1 MQKFLF
7 YTFFFS
13 IAIQFIYYIIVICVW
28 SKLFITKKTKS
39 TNFTAP
45 QVSIVICGK
54 NESKNIV
61 AYLPKVLSQ
70 DYPVFEVIFVNDY
83 STDNSLDELII
94 IQNKFPN
101 LKIINID
108 KNNEIAF
115 KKGKK
120 YALTLGIESAKYE
133 WILLTDADCYPNSNN
148 WISSMVNP
156 LKNNK
161 VKIVLGYSPY
171 NLYNSFLSKFISFE
185 TAYTAISYMTF
196 CKLGYTYMGVGRN
209 LLYQKK
215 LFFEKNGFSQIQKN
229 VAGDDDLLIQKIATS
244 SNVDVVFNSKSWI
257 ISKPKR
263 TIKDYINQKIRHVS
277 VSNEYNIKSKFL
289 LGIIGI
295 SQIWSNFSIILLLI
309 LKISTMFVWY
319 IYICR
324 LLFILL
330 VYGIFF
336 NRFHNFK
343 IFLSLP
349 LLDILYSIMN
359 VIISPSIF
367 FRNLFEWK

>member
-1 MQKFLF
+1 M
-7 YTFFFS
+7 
-13 IAIQFIYYIIVICVW
+13 I
-28 SKLFITKKTKS
+28 
-39 TNFTAP
+39 
-45 QVSIVICGK
+45 VSIKTNSTKFTTPRVSIIICGK
-54 NESKNIV
+54 NESKNII
-61 AYLPKVLSQ
+61 ANLPKVLSQ
-70 DYPVFEVIFVNDY
+70 DYPVFEVVFVNDY
-83 STDNSLDELII
+83 STDNSLDELLI
-94 IQNKFPN
+94 IQNNFPN

-120 YALTLGIESAKYE
+120 YALTLGIESAKYD
-133 WILLTDADCYPNSNN
+133 WILLTDADCYPNSDK

-171 NLYNSFLSKFISFE
+171 VLYNSLLSKFISFE
-185 TAYTAISYMTF
+185 TAYTAINYITF
-196 CKLGYTYMGVGRN
+196 CKLGNTYMGVGRN

-229 VAGDDDLLIQKIATS
+229 AAGDDDLLIQKIATS
-244 SNVDVVFNSKSWI
+244 SNVEVVYNSKSWT
-257 ISKPKR
+257 ISNPKK
-263 TIKDYINQKIRHVS
+263 TIKDYLNQKIRHVS
-277 VSNEYNIKSKFL
+277 VSNEYNFKSKIL

-295 SQIWSNFSIILLLI
+295 SQIWTNFSFILLLI

-359 VIISPSIF
+359 IIISPSIF